1 MLQHQPIW
9 NRPYFRDPRWGLNHF
24 DHIDG
29 LRQLQHPAL
38 PNIDPSDF
46 DFAAEYLESDGFGI
60 RFPYGEAE
68 TSAAFAQCCSAWAAA
83 DQLDMHDLLDHIVDK
98 LECLIIDPHMRDVM
112 RFASQVYDSFDDT
125 DSPAH
130 FRLKEYLTM
139 FIASNWWV
147 YIRDEALSEEFIDR
161 LQQLPELERD
171 IYERRMRALEE
182 RLGEEE
188 DDDDED
194 DSDDEGE
201 EGQEGEDSGE
211 NMET

>member
-1 MLQHQPIW
+1 
-9 NRPYFRDPRWGLNHF
+9 
-24 DHIDG
+24 
-29 LRQLQHPAL
+29 
-38 PNIDPSDF
+38 
-46 DFAAEYLESDGFGI
+46 
-60 RFPYGEAE
+60 
-68 TSAAFAQCCSAWAAA
+68 
-83 DQLDMHDLLDHIVDK
+83 
-98 LECLIIDPHMRDVM
+98 
-112 RFASQVYDSFDDT
+112 
-125 DSPAH
+125 
-130 FRLKEYLTM
+130 M